1 MILKGKVAIVTGGG
15 TGIGRAIA
23 RALAAEGAQ
32 VALSGRRAH
41 PLEAAARELAGLA
54 GQVSAIPGDVR
65 VRRDVENLVD
75 RAVKQ
80 WGHLDILVNNAGRS
94 GRTPIDQENEALWR
108 DIIETNLLGMYLMTR
123 ATLRWMRE
131 GGRVINL
138 SSVLGKFGVPGYT
151 AYCASKH
158 GVIGFTRSLALE
170 VAERGITV
178 NAVCPGWVETDM
190 AEQGMRETAAVMGIT
205 QEEFKQQALEAVPI
219 KRYVEAEEV
228 AALVLY
234 LASPAAAAMTGQAM
248 NICGGSTTA

>member
-15 TGIGRAIA
+15 TGIGRALT

-41 PLEAAARELAGLA
+41 LLDAASRELAGLPGRVLA
-54 GQVSAIPGDVR
+54 VPGDAR

-75 RAVKQ
+75 RVVEQ
-80 WGHLDILVNNAGRS
+80 WGGLDILVNNAGRS
-94 GRTPIDQENEALWR
+94 GRTPIDQENEVLWR
-108 DIIETNLLGMYLMTR
+108 DIIETNLIGMYLMTW
-123 ATLRWMRE
+123 AALRRMRD

-190 AEQGMRETAAVMGIT
+190 AEQGMRETAAVIGIT
-205 QEEFKQQALEAVPI
+205 QEEFKQRALEAVPI
-219 KRYVEAEEV
+219 KRFVEAEEV

-234 LASPAAAAMTGQAM
+234 LASPAAQAMTGQAI

>member
-23 RALAAEGAQ
+23 RALAAEGAD
-32 VALSGRRAH
+32 VVLSGRRAEI
-41 PLEAAARELAGLA
+41 LDAASSELAGLA
-54 GQVSAIPGDVR
+54 GQVSAIPCDVR
-65 VRRDVENLVD
+65 VRHDVEATVE
-75 RAVKQ
+75 RVVEE
-80 WGHLDILVNNAGRS
+80 WGGLDILVNNAGRS
-94 GRTPIDQENEALWR
+94 GRTPVDQENELLWR
-108 DIIETNLLGMYLMTR
+108 DIIETNLLGIYLMTR
-123 ATLRWMRE
+123 AALRRMRD

-158 GVIGFTRSLALE
+158 GVIGFTRSLAPE

-205 QEEFKQQALEAVPI
+205 QEAFKKQALEAVPI
-219 KRYVEAEEV
+219 KRYVETEEV

-234 LASPAAAAMTGQAM
+234 LASPAAAAMTGQAI
-248 NICGGSTTA
+248 NICGGATTA